1 MVAEENTF
9 RATAADDGVELV
21 ALVERVGLGS

>member
-1 MVAEENTF
+1 MVAEANAF

-21 ALVERVGLGS
+21 ALADRVGLGS